1 MGKALERLSRAQRGK
16 LAVVITEGKKRPVV
30 PLVAAKFAT
39 ECNIA
44 VRNDI
49 PILKNW
55 KEYKKQPGLLRILMG
70 RLKVSA
76 YSIPLHLEC
85 FFI

>member
-1 MGKALERLSRAQRGK
+1 MGKALETLSRARRGK
-16 LAVVITEGKKRPVV
+16 LTVVIAEGKKRPAVTR
-30 PLVAAKFAT
+30 VAAKFTT

-49 PILKNW
+49 PVLKNW

-76 YSIPLHLEC
+76 YSIPLHL
-85 FFI
+85 

>member
-1 MGKALERLSRAQRGK
+1 MGHGLQRLTRAHGAR
-16 LAVVITEGKKRPVV
+16 LPVVTTEGNKRPLV
-30 PLVAAKFAT
+30 PVIAAKYAT

>member
-1 MGKALERLSRAQRGK
+1 MGKALEKLSRARRGK
-16 LAVVITEGKKRPVV
+16 LAVIITEGRTRPVV
-30 PLVAAKFAT
+30 PLIAAKFAT
-39 ECNIA
+39 KCNIV

-49 PILKNW
+49 SVLKNR

-76 YSIPLHLEC
+76 YSIPLHL
-85 FFI
+85 